1 MAINDLHHF
10 LESYFTAHHCSI
22 LHNQDGM
29 LTVQLTEKMD
39 RALMNRPFYW
49 HYIKKMGHPGDP
61 KQLTLITDPEKRD
74 GKHEWVH
81 FGSPRLHQILNHLHA
96 NEKYT
101 KLFEAKDTNQKAA
114 LFPWLVANIKISYQG
129 KQKKDEMV
137 SIGLHLVNGTMK
149 VGMMEEMEDKSMQ
162 NSISDYCYTI
172 APIITLKSGFKRMET
187 VLEDYVQNQPH
198 DWAET
203 SLKTMEEEINLLRH
217 FYKGE
222 NEDNEIRKEMDEI
235 KERHYPSIHFEV
247 INGGVFYLAEQ
258 D

>member
-1 MAINDLHHF
+1 
-10 LESYFTAHHCSI
+10 
-22 LHNQDGM
+22 
-29 LTVQLTEKMD
+29 
-39 RALMNRPFYW
+39 
-49 HYIKKMGHPGDP
+49 
-61 KQLTLITDPEKRD
+61 
-74 GKHEWVH
+74 
-81 FGSPRLHQILNHLHA
+81 
-96 NEKYT
+96 
-101 KLFEAKDTNQKAA
+101 
-114 LFPWLVANIKISYQG
+114 
-129 KQKKDEMV
+129 MV